1 MGFLFLC
8 IIIAGIVWIVKVTS
22 EVNETTSSYLNSPEA
37 KIKEAKETKNYP
49 FRKKRYL
56 MTQTE
61 YKFFGVLQEV
71 IKGQYFIIPQVAL
84 SRIIEPQNGQPKYGT
99 DSWYSNFNR
108 INKKTVDFVIFDK
121 VYLSPLLV
129 IELDDYTHN
138 YFTRQQRDDFLDG
151 ALKAA
156 NLNILHVKPQYNYD
170 TSQLEQAIF
179 SQLKAE

>member
-1 MGFLFLC
+1 
-8 IIIAGIVWIVKVTS
+8 
-22 EVNETTSSYLNSPEA
+22 
-37 KIKEAKETKNYP
+37 
-49 FRKKRYL
+49 

-61 YKFFGVLQEV
+61 YRFFGILREV
-71 IKGQYFIIPQVAL
+71 IKDKYFIMPQVAL
-84 SRIIEPQNGQPKYGT
+84 SRIIEVQKGLERYGS

-138 YFTRQQRDDFLDG
+138 YFSRQERDDFLDG
-151 ALKAA
+151 ALKVAG
-156 NLNILHVKPQYNYD
+156 LNILHIRPQHNYD

-179 SQLKAE
+179 HS